1 MQTGEPRPERGRPC
15 PAYAVRV
22 ERLENLVTGWLTV
35 PELAE
40 RLALDAGKVRRL
52 IAEHWLVGV
61 RRGERNI
68 FAVPADFLVAQTGPA
83 GESWAVLPS
92 LRGTITLLFDAGLDE
107 AEAIEWIFSPSEELG
122 TTPIEALR
130 AGHKAPV
137 RRAAQ
142 TLF

>member
-1 MQTGEPRPERGRPC
+1 M
-15 PAYAVRV
+15 RV
-22 ERLENLVTGWLTV
+22 ASLENLVPQWLTV
-35 PELAE
+35 PDLAE

-52 IAEHWLVGV
+52 IAEHWLVGA
-61 RRGERNI
+61 RRGERDI
-68 FAVPADFLVAQTGPA
+68 FAVPADFLIEHTPTPGAPGPEGA
-83 GESWAVLPS
+83 SWAVLPS
-92 LRGTITLLFDAGLDE
+92 LRGTVTLLLDAGLDE
-107 AEAIEWIFSPSEELG
+107 GEVIEWIFSPSEELG